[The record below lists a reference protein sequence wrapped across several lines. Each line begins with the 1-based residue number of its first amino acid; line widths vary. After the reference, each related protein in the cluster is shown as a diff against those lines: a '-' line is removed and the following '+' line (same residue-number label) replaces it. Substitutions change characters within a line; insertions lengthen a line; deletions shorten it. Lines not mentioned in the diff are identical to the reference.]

1 MFIVTRT
8 LVIKEGFRDE
18 VIRRFSQK
26 GAIDEAP
33 GFVDLSVLSKCKP
46 AKGEEEILL
55 LIRWESMERW
65 KEWEKSDA
73 HLAGH
78 RKAREQGKPDYM
90 ISSSGAGYELMAVKS
105 AAGSDPTT
113 S

>member
-8 LVIKEGFRDE
+8 LVVKEGFRDE
-18 VIRRFSQK
+18 VVRRFSQK

-33 GFVDLSVLSKCKP
+33 GFVDLSVLSKRKP
-46 AKGEEEILL
+46 SKGEEEILL
-55 LIRWESMERW
+55 LIRWESIDRW
-65 KEWEKSDA
+65 KEWERSDA

-78 RKAREQGKPDYM
+78 RKAREQGQPDYM
-90 ISSSGAGYELMAVKS
+90 ISSSGAGYELLAVKRS
-105 AAGSDPTT
+105 DGAEAAS